1 MIGGGAQLKGLVKYL
16 SQKLDNSML
25 KVVVPNVIG
34 ARDATFTNCLGMIL
48 VASKYMPMIDDTR
61 NRAEQM
67 IRD

>member
-1 MIGGGAQLKGLVKYL
+1 
-16 SQKLDNSML
+16 ML
-25 KVVVPNVIG
+25 KVVVPSVIG